1 VKPLQ
6 RFLAIVLNGVD
17 STKVSLF
24 AVPLIAM
31 VRLGVASLCRVSEL
45 HLRLVS
51 VQHPVLV
58 PL

>member
-1 VKPLQ
+1 MKPLQ
-6 RFLAIVLNGVD
+6 RFLATALNSVD
-17 STKVSLF
+17 SAKVSLF

-31 VRLGVASLCRVSEL
+31 IRLGVASLCRVSDL
-45 HLRLVS
+45 QLRLVS